1 MPDNYPAEWSC
12 AMPKKKV
19 SKEKSLRRTKR
30 VADIALSLCLVGAM
44 VLIVKGAVDRSSTM
58 GSYERVQ
65 SDNVAESTVPT
76 EAVPDP
82 NRTMYSQ
89 ISVDTKDKFYG
100 SLILVNNQHQ
110 YFSTGEED
118 LVSILEMN
126 DETGRDFFTAVDYSY
141 TIMRPAYEPLA
152 KMVEDFY
159 NLYFNDTLIIY
170 GSFRSNE
177 FQQQLYDADLA
188 ETGSDTS
195 TRVAKP
201 GFSEHETGYAFDFSE
216 TVDNDYQGTGDF
228 AWINENC
235 YKYGFIVRYTE
246 EKEDIT
252 EIRNEPWHFRY
263 VGIPHAYYMT
273 KNNLCLEEYT
283 DLVRQHPYD
292 GEHLEFTDDTGA
304 AYEVYFYASDD
315 GSDTTLL
322 PVPSDYKYEVS
333 GNNVDGF
340 VVTVYK
346 DEKVSQSTTQP
357 DLAEPTT
364 TEPAEE
370 TTEAAE

>member
-1 MPDNYPAEWSC
+1 
-12 AMPKKKV
+12 MPKNKV

-30 VADIALSLCLVGAM
+30 LADIAVSLCLVGALG
-44 VLIVKGAVDRSSTM
+44 LIIKGAVDRSSTL

-65 SDNVAESTVPT
+65 SDNIAENTTPT
-76 EAVPDP
+76 EAAPDP
-82 NRTMYSQ
+82 NKTMYSQ

-100 SLILVNNQHQ
+100 DLILVNNQHQ

-126 DETGRDFFTAVDYSY
+126 DETGRDFFSAVDYSY
-141 TIMRPAYEPLA
+141 TIMRQAYEPMA

-170 GSFRSNE
+170 GSFRSHE

-216 TVDNDYQGTGDF
+216 TVNNDYQGTGDF

-283 DLVRQHPYD
+283 DLVRQHPYT

-346 DEKVSQSTTQP
+346 DEKSSQGTTQA
-357 DLAEPTT
+357 DLAEPETT
-364 TEPAEE
+364 TEEAEP
-370 TTEAAE
+370 TEEVAE